1 MSTASFTTPSS
12 PLTMAALAAFLD
24 AALGELRNAHRGA
37 SAPDSPI
44 EGQRWW
50 DTSGGATAEILKRY
64 TVATGWV
71 SILTMNVTTGTI
83 TAIHGILDEN
93 DMASDSAV
101 LPPSQQSVKAYVDS
115 AGLVSNLKPVVNA
128 AVNKLDVF
136 TKSGGAAPDATNV
149 INVSIPDGNGYTS
162 RSRAAAY
169 LSGTGQIILADAAN
183 YWSKGSLDGEI
194 KTAWL
199 YAIWDGTGIVWALAG
214 YSGFTQVPTT
224 TTVTDDDYFLLEA
237 SSTYTRSNAHYCV
250 AVAKIRYQYDT
261 ADTPDH
267 TIQATVIDA
276 PQVIWNPKSDYGFT
290 LTFPTT
296 LTQGADIGFT
306 GILSAVIHQTGGY
319 FITATAMGT
328 CSGAAFNVTSELRV
342 GSPTYASAAI
352 KTYTQQHGTTP
363 EGVKT
368 TGMGRIINISSGDTL
383 HFGTG
388 VNSATGNRTLYG
400 DDYKMGSTLLT
411 FHRID

>member
-1 MSTASFTTPSS
+1 
-12 PLTMAALAAFLD
+12 MAALAAFLD

-276 PQVIWNPKSDYGFT
+276 PQVIWNPKSDYSIYYP
-290 LTFPTT
+290 LT
-296 LTQGADIGFT
+296 A
-306 GILSAVIHQTGGY
+306 
-319 FITATAMGT
+319 
-328 CSGAAFNVTSELRV
+328 NVTSGSDIADAAILARAVKQSGKYLISASVLAFSDAAATLLGFAGTLKV
-342 GSPTYASAAI
+342 GGSTYAG
-352 KTYTQQHGTTP
+352 GTTIRKIYAACDNSVAWNP
-363 EGVKT
+363 IVQPSVTVSQYLNTNDIVWLG
-368 TGMGRIINISSGDTL
+368 GTL
-383 HFGTG
+383 YAG
-388 VNSATGNRTLYG
+388 AGNRVIDAGGTH
-400 DDYKMGSTLLT
+400 LT
-411 FHRID
+411 ISRED

>member
-183 YWSKGSLDGEI
+183 YWSKGSLDAEI

-214 YSGFTQVPTT
+214 YSGFNRVPTT
-224 TTVTDDDYFLLEA
+224 TTETDDDYFLLEA

-267 TIQATVIDA
+267 TIQATVENA
-276 PQVIWNPKSDYGFT
+276 PQVIWNPKSDYST
-290 LTFPTT
+290 KKY
-296 LTQGADIGFT
+296 ADYLVQASDIADY
-306 GILSAVIHQTGGY
+306 SAIAIVVKQSGKY
-319 FITATAMGT
+319 RATAPVMWQAYN
-328 CSGAAFNVTSELRV
+328 GAASGHCTMLIKV
-342 GSPTYASAAI
+342 GSAIFAGAVTKDEYTDHRTAPLNVATTTIASEFYANA
-352 KTYTQQHGTTP
+352 
-363 EGVKT
+363 
-368 TGMGRIINISSGDTL
+368 GDTVHL
-383 HFGTG
+383 GLNIVCDG
-388 VNSATGNRTLYG
+388 SYNREVYSQTNMIVSRV
-400 DDYKMGSTLLT
+400 D
-411 FHRID
+411 